1 MDPAELDAEDAFGH
15 PVLPDAVRDASWL
28 DDEDDED
35 DEDDLDEDDVDV

>member
-1 MDPAELDAEDAFGH
+1 MDIADLDAEDAFGH

-28 DDEDDED
+28 DD

>member
-15 PVLPDAVRDASWL
+15 PVLPDAVRDATWL
-28 DDEDDED
+28 DD

>member
-15 PVLPDAVRDASWL
+15 SVLPDAIRDATWL
-28 DDEDDED
+28 D

>member
-1 MDPAELDAEDAFGH
+1 MDPADLDAEDAFGH

-28 DDEDDED
+28 DD

>member
-15 PVLPDAVRDASWL
+15 PVLPDPVRDASWL
-28 DDEDDED
+28 D

>member
-28 DDEDDED
+28 DDEDDL
-35 DEDDLDEDDVDV
+35 DDLDEDDVDV